1 MKWGDVD
8 QGVQSFNYVSSGSLM
23 YSMVAV
29 GNNIMLWQMNLFI
42 KQTDLETENKLIVI
56 KGERWG
62 EKGKTRVG
70 A

>member
-56 KGERWG
+56 KGDV
-62 EKGKTRVG
+62 KGGRNSSME
-70 A
+70 

>member
-42 KQTDLETENKLIVI
+42 KQTDLETENKVIVI
-56 KGERWG
+56 KGDV
-62 EKGKTRVG
+62 KGGRNSSME
-70 A
+70 